1 MDSNIISVISIKST
15 NSINGSI
22 NFTSNCC
29 VNDDRNYKA
38 KGVKIMKNL
47 KKAMLEIVAKVAKD
61 TAEKSCN
68 NASFFYCYQP
78 KEPAALRKISK
89 K

>member
-1 MDSNIISVISIKST
+1 
-15 NSINGSI
+15 
-22 NFTSNCC
+22 
-29 VNDDRNYKA
+29 
-38 KGVKIMKNL
+38 MKNL